1 MSDHLRLAVSDY
13 IQRAKVKNPRF
24 SLRAFA
30 LKLDL
35 SPGNLSRF
43 LAGKRNLSAE
53 NTKRVVHLVCESPE
67 ERKNLLLQINQIES
81 ETSRK
86 KTTMTPPLELESST
100 LTEDEF
106 LILDEWYYFAVRTVL
121 SLKNPRYEISWIAAT
136 LGIPE
141 AYAEKAIN
149 TMLKLGLLSMTN
161 GGVIERTKKHLR
173 TPDSVKRN
181 EKIDGVKKKIH
192 AQHLDHAKY
201 SLENHGPDVRD
212 ITWLNLPANP
222 RKLNQARELIRK
234 FQDDMVDLLE
244 DDETE
249 ELYRLSVQLCPM
261 KK

>member
-1 MSDHLRLAVSDY
+1 MSDPLRLAVSDY
-13 IQRAKVKNPRF
+13 IERTKAKNPSF
-24 SLRAFA
+24 SLRALA
-30 LKLDL
+30 LKLEL

-53 NTKRVVHLVCESPE
+53 NTKRIVHLVCESPE
-67 ERKNLLLQINQIES
+67 ERKNLLQQINQTETEANRKKIVAKPLIES
-81 ETSRK
+81 ESA
-86 KTTMTPPLELESST
+86 T

-121 SLKNPRYEISWIAAT
+121 SLKNPRFETSWIAET
-136 LGIPE
+136 LGIPQ
-141 AYAEKAIN
+141 AYAERAIN
-149 TMLKLGLLSMTN
+149 LMLQLGLLSMSN
-161 GGVIERTKKHLR
+161 GGVLERTKKHLR
-173 TPDSVKRN
+173 TPDSVKKN
-181 EKIDGVKKKIH
+181 PKIDGVKKKIH

-222 RKLNQARELIRK
+222 RKINQARELIRK
-234 FQDDMVDLLE
+234 FQDDMVALLE

-261 KK
+261 RK